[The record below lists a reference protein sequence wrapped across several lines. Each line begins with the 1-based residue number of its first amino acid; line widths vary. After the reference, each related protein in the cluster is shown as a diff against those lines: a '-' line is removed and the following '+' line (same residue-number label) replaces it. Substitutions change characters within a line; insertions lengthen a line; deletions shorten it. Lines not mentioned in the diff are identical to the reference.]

1 MRLGGY
7 ALLSACNLIRQERI
21 GHQMSLQETASLNMK
36 GREMRRSERV
46 NSHVPVALQW
56 TERSGQLSS
65 KGRTRVVN
73 FYGALVLAAE
83 NLSLGQQFRLTNLVN
98 ERTLEAKVV
107 WKGSATSDGWELG
120 VELAN
125 PDSEY
130 WGL

>member
-1 MRLGGY
+1 
-7 ALLSACNLIRQERI
+7 
-21 GHQMSLQETASLNMK
+21 MSLQETSSLNMK

-46 NSHVPVALQW
+46 NSHVPVVLEW
-56 TERSGQLSS
+56 TDRSSLLSI
-65 KGRTRVVN
+65 KGKTRVVN

-83 NLSLGQQFRLTNLVN
+83 NLSVGQQFRLTNLVN
-98 ERTLEAKVV
+98 KRTLEAKVV
-107 WKGSATSDGWELG
+107 WQGNATSDGWELG